1 MSYMTCPTCQ
11 TDDDVKVMHGSP
23 PRLWVKCGR
32 CRARWNVTVPDCG
45 PGRHDWRDLTR
56 TSSGR
61 ALEAAMQ
68 RVRDE
73 PREPARLSP
82 QDKRPGHRAGALC
95 RSRSS
100 WRDLRQ

>member
-32 CRARWNVTVPDCG
+32 CRARWNVTVPGCG

-61 ALEAAMQ
+61 SPRQ
-68 RVRDE
+68 KCSVCGQTRV
-73 PREPARLSP
+73 SP
-82 QDKRPGHRAGALC
+82 HA
-95 RSRSS
+95 
-100 WRDLRQ
+100 